1 MLIVMKV
8 GYVWLVDWLVGWLV
22 GWLGRRREL
31 GGVGWRLGGGMIG
44 WLVGWL
50 VGFSGWSVGRF
61 GWLLLL
67 ACWGVCVL
75 AGWLVG

>member
-31 GGVGWRLGGGMIG
+31 GGVGWRLGGGRG
-44 WLVGWL
+44 EN
-50 VGFSGWSVGRF
+50 R
-61 GWLLLL
+61 
-67 ACWGVCVL
+67 
-75 AGWLVG
+75 